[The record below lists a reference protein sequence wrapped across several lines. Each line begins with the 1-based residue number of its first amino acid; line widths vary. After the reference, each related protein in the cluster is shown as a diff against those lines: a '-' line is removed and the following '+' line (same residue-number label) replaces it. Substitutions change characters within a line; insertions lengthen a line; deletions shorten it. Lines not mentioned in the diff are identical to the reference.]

1 MAFDF
6 LGALSGTDIALS
18 FALVILIVIFFWV
31 YGWGKNQAGP
41 KIGLLLAIVIMYLTF
56 YSFPELIWV
65 IFILFI
71 LATFG
76 KDLLERVPK

>member
-6 LGALSGTDIALS
+6 IGALSGTDIALS
-18 FALVILIVIFFWV
+18 LALVILIVIFFWV
-31 YGWGKNQAGP
+31 YSWGKNQAGA

-76 KDLLERVPK
+76 KDLLARVPK